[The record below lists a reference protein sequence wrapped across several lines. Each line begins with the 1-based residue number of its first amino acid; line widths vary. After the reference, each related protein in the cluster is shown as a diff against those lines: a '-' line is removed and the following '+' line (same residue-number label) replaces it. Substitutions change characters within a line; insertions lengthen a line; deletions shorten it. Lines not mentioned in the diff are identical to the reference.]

1 MNTCIKLCLALA
13 LCAFLSACSAM
24 QGIGT
29 AAGLIG
35 GDTPSVDA
43 TAQVGAEN
51 RQEGDSVLDARR
63 VEDRRVDG
71 GVKDARVE
79 VRGTSGVSNVT
90 SKNLSDQSQEE
101 TATETGTASRDWY
114 AEAGGAISQVTSIN
128 QIPPLFLIL
137 FGLGWLLPG
146 PVEIF
151 KGLGKVLLFFRDLL
165 IGRR

>member
-1 MNTCIKLCLALA
+1 MNTCIKLCLALS
-13 LCAFLSACSAM
+13 LCAFLSACSAL
-24 QGIGT
+24 QSVG
-29 AAGLIG
+29 AALG
-35 GDTPSVDA
+35 GGGPQIDA

-71 GVKDARVE
+71 GVEDARVE

-114 AEAGGAISQVTSIN
+114 AEAGGAISQVTNID
-128 QIPPLFLIL
+128 QIPTLFLIL

-151 KGLGKVLLFFRDLL
+151 KGLGKLLFFFRDLL